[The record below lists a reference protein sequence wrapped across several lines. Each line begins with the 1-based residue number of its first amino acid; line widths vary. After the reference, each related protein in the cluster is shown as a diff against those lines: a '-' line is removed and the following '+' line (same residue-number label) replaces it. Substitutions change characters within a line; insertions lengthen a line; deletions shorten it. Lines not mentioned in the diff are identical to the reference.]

1 MTLALL
7 VLPLLLLVAG
17 FPVYLVLLSAAAAF
31 VVFVAEVPATVLHQ
45 AMFGGVESFALLSV
59 PFFLFAGEVMV
70 RGGLAQRIVAWV
82 QALVGRVPGSLA
94 LATVG
99 TSTVIGAMSG
109 SSAAATAT
117 CGRLLLPPLLR
128 QGYSRPFAAGVVA
141 ASAGIDIVI
150 PPSIAMILYGVTAE
164 QSIPRLFLAGVVP
177 GLLLAAFMAA
187 FILAHALLSGVK
199 AEGAFSLARA
209 ARATLS
215 CLWALGMPAIVFG
228 GIYGGVV
235 SPTEAAG
242 IACVYAMLVSLVVYR
257 DIGPRELVRIAGNS
271 MAMTAQILVIVAAA
285 AVFGWV
291 LTTSGVPQALIAWIG
306 GFDLAAWQLLL
317 AVNLLLLLVGCVIDP
332 ASAILVLTPLLLP
345 IVTHAG
351 VDPIHFGIIMTVNL
365 SIGMFTPPFGLNL
378 FILQSMF
385 RIPVGELYRGVLPF
399 IAVQCAALACITYI
413 PALSLWLG
421 GR

>member
-1 MTLALL
+1 MTVALL
-7 VLPLLLLVAG
+7 LVPALLLVAG
-17 FPVYLVLLSAAAAF
+17 FPIFLVLLSAATAF
-31 VVFVAEVPATVLHQ
+31 VVFVADVPATILHQ
-45 AMFGGVESFALLSV
+45 GMFGGVESFALLSI

-70 RGGLAQRIVAWV
+70 RGGLAARIVEWV
-82 QALVGRVPGSLA
+82 QSLIGGVPGSLA

-128 QGYSRPFAAGVVA
+128 QGYRRPFAAGVVA
-141 ASAGIDIVI
+141 ASAGIDVVI

-164 QSIPRLFLAGVVP
+164 QSIPRLFLAGIVP
-177 GLLLAAFMAA
+177 GLVLAGFMAA
-187 FILAHALLSGVK
+187 FILVHALVTRVRS
-199 AEGAFSLARA
+199 EGAFSLARA
-209 ARATLS
+209 ARATLN

-228 GIYGGVV
+228 GIYGGVF

-242 IACVYAMLVSLVVYR
+242 IACVYAIAVSLLVYR
-257 DIGPRELVRIAGNS
+257 DIGVVELVRIAGS
-271 MAMTAQILVIVAAA
+271 AMAMTAQIMVIVAAA
-285 AVFGWV
+285 GVFGWM
-291 LTTSGVPQALIAWIG
+291 LTTSGAPQALVGWISG
-306 GFDLAAWQLLL
+306 LDLAPWQVLL
-317 AVNLLLLLVGCVIDP
+317 AINVLLLLIGCVIDP
-332 ASAILVLTPLLLP
+332 TSAILVLTPLLLP
-345 IVTHAG
+345 IITHAG

-378 FILQSMF
+378 FVLQSMF
-385 RIPVGELYRGVLPF
+385 RIPVAELYRGVLPF
-399 IAVQCAALACITYI
+399 IAVQCAALACITYV

>member
-1 MTLALL
+1 MTFSLL
-7 VLPLLLLVAG
+7 ILPIVLLLAG
-17 FPVYLVLLSAAAAF
+17 FPVYLVLLSAAAIF
-31 VVFVAEVPATVLHQ
+31 VVFIADIPATVIHQ
-45 AMFGGVESFALLSV
+45 AMFGGVDSFALLSV

-70 RGGLAQRIVAWV
+70 RGGLASRIVEWV
-82 QALVGRVPGSLA
+82 LALVGRVPGSLA

-117 CGRLLLPPLLR
+117 CGRLLLPQLVQ
-128 QGYSRPFAAGVVA
+128 QGYSRSFASGVVA

-187 FILAHALLSGVK
+187 FILAHAFLTGVR
-199 AEGAFSLARA
+199 AEGAFRIARVA
-209 ARATLS
+209 QATLS

-228 GIYGGVV
+228 GIYGGVF

-242 IACVYAMLVSLVVYR
+242 IACVYAILVSLFVYR
-257 DIGPRELVRIAGNS
+257 DIGPLELFRIAGNS
-271 MAMTAQILVIVAAA
+271 MAMTAQILIIVAAA

-291 LTTSGVPQALIAWIG
+291 VTTSGVPHALITWIG
-306 GFDLAAWQLLL
+306 GFDLTTWQLLL
-317 AVNLLLLLVGCVIDP
+317 AINILLLLTGCVIDP

-385 RIPVGELYRGVLPF
+385 RIPVVELYRGVLPF

>member
-117 CGRLLLPPLLR
+117 CGRLLLPPLVR

-199 AEGAFSLARA
+199 AEGSFSLARA

-215 CLWALGMPAIVFG
+215 CLWALGMPVIVFG
-228 GIYGGVV
+228 GIYGGVF

-242 IACVYAMLVSLVVYR
+242 IACVYAMLVSLLVYR
-257 DIGPRELVRIAGNS
+257 DIGPRELFRIAGDS

-306 GFDLAAWQLLL
+306 GFDLAPWQLLL

-345 IVTHAG
+345 IMTHAG

-385 RIPVGELYRGVLPF
+385 RIPVAELYRGVLPF

>member
-242 IACVYAMLVSLVVYR
+242 IACVYAMLISLVVYR

>member
-1 MTLALL
+1 MTLAL
-7 VLPLLLLVAG
+7 VLLPAILLLAG
-17 FPVYLVLLSAAAAF
+17 FPVFLVLLSAATAF
-31 VVFVAEVPATVLHQ
+31 VVFVADVPATILHQ
-45 AMFGGVESFALLSV
+45 AMFGGVESFALLSI

-70 RGGLAQRIVAWV
+70 RGGLAARIVAWV
-82 QALVGRVPGSLA
+82 QSLVGRVPGSLA

-128 QGYSRPFAAGVVA
+128 QGYGRPFAAGVVA
-141 ASAGIDIVI
+141 ASAGIDVVI

-164 QSIPRLFLAGVVP
+164 QSIPRLFLAGIVP
-177 GLLLAAFMAA
+177 GLLLAGFMAA
-187 FILAHALLSGVK
+187 FILAHALLTGVK
-199 AEGAFSLARA
+199 AEGGFSLAGA
-209 ARATLS
+209 ARATLN

-228 GIYGGVV
+228 GIYGGVF

-242 IACVYAMLVSLVVYR
+242 IACVYALLVSLLVYR
-257 DIGPRELVRIAGNS
+257 DITPREVFRIAGNA
-271 MAMTAQILVIVAAA
+271 MAMTAQIMVIVAAA
-285 AVFGWV
+285 GVFGWM
-291 LTTSGVPQALIAWIG
+291 LTTSGTPQAVVAWIG
-306 GFDLAAWQLLL
+306 GLDLSPWQVLL
-317 AVNLLLLLVGCVIDP
+317 AINLLLLLVGCVIDP
-332 ASAILVLTPLLLP
+332 TSAILVLTPLLLP
-345 IVTHAG
+345 IILHAG

-378 FILQSMF
+378 FVLQSMF
-385 RIPVGELYRGVLPF
+385 RIPTAELYRGVLPF